1 MLYGVVQQQA
11 TLLSFLS
18 VFRVMGILFL
28 LIIPLVFILRR
39 PKGRNMPVGS

>member
-1 MLYGVVQQQA
+1 MLYGLVQQQA
-11 TLLSFLS
+11 ALLSFLS

-39 PKGRNMPVGS
+39 PKGRRPVGS